1 MENEPVLLSIE
12 DVGQDLSALTV
23 PFEESPLVD
32 VHDQDVVTV
41 DHFRDAADVDGVR
54 SRVGMDQ
61 LARILRG
68 KHADDLDP
76 LCDTITTALLPPNAA
91 DQRRRC
97 LPYRPHPPAAPTEDI
112 ATWPLPD
119 DPTAAREARRHVRD
133 QLAAWALGDELQMAT
148 ELIISELVGN
158 VIRHATGPIH
168 MRLLRSDSLIC
179 EVTDGSL
186 STPHIRHPSFTDEG
200 GRGLQLVAAMAQRWG
215 ARHRGL

>member
-1 MENEPVLLSIE
+1 M
-12 DVGQDLSALTV
+12 
-23 PFEESPLVD
+23 
-32 VHDQDVVTV
+32 
-41 DHFRDAADVDGVR
+41 
-54 SRVGMDQ
+54 
-61 LARILRG
+61 
-68 KHADDLDP
+68 
-76 LCDTITTALLPPNAA
+76 
-91 DQRRRC
+91 
-97 LPYRPHPPAAPTEDI
+97 
-112 ATWPLPD
+112 
-119 DPTAAREARRHVRD
+119 RD